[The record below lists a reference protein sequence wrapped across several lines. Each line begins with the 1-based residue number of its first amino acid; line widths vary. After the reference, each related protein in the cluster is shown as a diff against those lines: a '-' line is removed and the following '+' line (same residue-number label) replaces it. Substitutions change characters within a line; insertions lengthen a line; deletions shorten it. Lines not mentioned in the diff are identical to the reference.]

1 MRVLITGAAG
11 QLGHDCR
18 LVCERAGDT
27 IAALD
32 RGALDV
38 TDRDQV
44 LGSLQTFRPDAVL
57 HCATWTAVDACE
69 ADPDRAYLTN
79 ALAARWMAEAC
90 RQTGA
95 HLVHVSTDYVFDGSK
110 DTPYHE
116 WDLTNPQSVYGASK
130 AAGEREVIDAG
141 IGATIARTSW
151 LCGQYGPNMVKTIL
165 KLAAERPTLT
175 FVDDQ
180 RGHPTFTADL
190 ALMLRRLAV
199 DRRPGVHHVTNAG
212 PVSWFEF
219 AQAVVAADGR
229 DPAMVLPCATTDL
242 QPARP
247 APRPPNSVLDNAVLR
262 ASGLPLLRDFRE
274 PLHELV
280 GVLRNRAAT

>member
-11 QLGHDCR
+11 QLGYDSR

-27 IAALD
+27 VAAFD
-32 RGALDV
+32 RAALDV

-44 LGSLQTFRPDAVL
+44 LSALHTFRPDAVL
-57 HCATWTAVDACE
+57 NCATWTAVDACE
-69 ADPDRAYLTN
+69 ADPDRAYRTN

-90 RQTGA
+90 RRTGA
-95 HLVHVSTDYVFDGSK
+95 HLVHISTDYVFDGTK
-110 DTPYHE
+110 ETPYHE
-116 WDLTNPQSVYGASK
+116 WDPTNPQSVYGASK

-165 KLAAERPTLT
+165 KFAAERPTLT
-175 FVDDQ
+175 FVNDQ
-180 RGHPTFTADL
+180 VGHPTFTADL

-219 AQAVVAADGR
+219 AQAVVGAAGR
-229 DPAMVLPCATTDL
+229 DPGMVLPCATADL

-247 APRPPNSVLDNAVLR
+247 APRPANSVLDNAVLR
-262 ASGLPLLRDFRE
+262 GSGLAPMRDFRE

-280 GVLRNRAAT
+280 SALVSYSAD